1 MTDETWKPIP
11 GYEGLY
17 EVSDQGQVRSLRGW
31 RNLPVPYVLTQH
43 VTAKGYRKVGLCKAG
58 KPRVWFVHMLVLL
71 AFSGPRNDGLQTRHM
86 DGNPANNTLSNL
98 RYGTAKQNIQ
108 DQLVHGTH
116 STASNTHCPSNHPYS
131 GENLYVSPRGERRCR
146 TCARDQAAKRRAAAE
161 VRSTDTTNETG
172 EDG

>member
-1 MTDETWKPIP
+1 M
-11 GYEGLY
+11 
-17 EVSDQGQVRSLRGW
+17 
-31 RNLPVPYVLTQH
+31 
-43 VTAKGYRKVGLCKAG
+43 
-58 KPRVWFVHMLVLL
+58 HMLVLL

-161 VRSTDTTNETG
+161 VRSTDTSEAAVESLPAPCSDECGWCGENMPPTTNETG
-172 EDG
+172 EDQ